1 MFFDASGFHPGS
13 FALALSFRE
22 VHPAYRLRLNQTAV
36 DEKTDYKA
44 TRSDWSER
52 TIYLDI

>member
-44 TRSDWSER
+44 TRSD
-52 TIYLDI
+52 